1 MNRFAILA
9 AALMAIP
16 TMATAQEKTDKPAEP
31 VFTVVKANPVTS
43 VKNQHRSGTCWA
55 YSSLAFIESELLR
68 MGKGEFDLEESFLV
82 YNTYMDRADRA
93 IRTHGDVSFSQGGS
107 FYDVIYCMKNYGLV
121 PQGTMKGSL
130 YGDSLYNFN
139 QLDAVTSAYVG
150 AIAKTTNKTINPAW
164 RKDLSNIYANY
175 FGELPTSFTY
185 KGKTYTPQSFVSYL
199 GLNPDDY
206 ISLTSYT
213 HHPFYSKFILEIQ
226 DNWRWAESYNL
237 PLNEFMEVMET
248 AVRNGYTFAW
258 GADVSEEG
266 FNWRKGIVTV
276 PAATTAKDNSGSD
289 AARWTGSNDLNN
301 VKAADAKGEK
311 TITQEMRQLA
321 YDNWETTDDHGML
334 IYGLAKDQD
343 GKEYFMMKNSWGDS
357 GPFHGHAYISKPY
370 VAYKTMNIVINKK
383 ALPKSIAK
391 KLGLN

>member
-107 FYDVIYCMKNYGLV
+107 FYDAIYCMKNYGLV

-164 RKDLSNIYANY
+164 RKDLSNIYAN
-175 FGELPTSFTY
+175 
-185 KGKTYTPQSFVSYL
+185 
-199 GLNPDDY
+199 
-206 ISLTSYT
+206 
-213 HHPFYSKFILEIQ
+213 
-226 DNWRWAESYNL
+226 
-237 PLNEFMEVMET
+237 
-248 AVRNGYTFAW
+248 
-258 GADVSEEG
+258 
-266 FNWRKGIVTV
+266 
-276 PAATTAKDNSGSD
+276 
-289 AARWTGSNDLNN
+289 
-301 VKAADAKGEK
+301 
-311 TITQEMRQLA
+311 
-321 YDNWETTDDHGML
+321 
-334 IYGLAKDQD
+334 
-343 GKEYFMMKNSWGDS
+343 
-357 GPFHGHAYISKPY
+357 
-370 VAYKTMNIVINKK
+370 
-383 ALPKSIAK
+383 
-391 KLGLN
+391 